1 VLIYFMAQDNL
12 SDGILYMVKS
22 EMWSSHS
29 SECWDYSLLWSD
41 ALYFA
46 WHSKLHG
53 VTNHWT

>member
-1 VLIYFMAQDNL
+1 MAQDNL